1 MPRSKKYE
9 YLTWLQALKSKWSD
23 YCKVIG
29 FIEGKDGRKYA
40 IPAVKALLLALN
52 NPRVM
57 RFCMGEDGWHQYQK
71 KIRKRDTDFEMR
83 RYRKAHTGEN
93 SLEYREWVE
102 KVYRSGLRLQA
113 RSVKPDTL
121 KELKSQLQQAK
132 KRIYRYKKTGKV
144 LEEGREAER
153 IRKLESKI
161 KAMKSGVK
169 NGKP

>member
-1 MPRSKKYE
+1 MADRKKYE
-9 YLTWLQALKSKWSD
+9 QITWLQALMAKWSD

-29 FIEGKDGRKYA
+29 FIEGKDGKKYA
-40 IPAVKALLLALN
+40 IPAVKTLLLALN

-57 RFCMGEDGWHQYQK
+57 RFCMGENGWHRYQEK
-71 KIRKRDTDFEMR
+71 TRKRDTDFEMR
-83 RYRKAHTGEN
+83 RYRKAHTREN
-93 SLEYREWVE
+93 SPEYREWVE
-102 KVYRSGLRLQA
+102 KVYRSGMRLQA
-113 RSVKPDTL
+113 RSVKPDTM

-161 KAMKSGVK
+161 KAMQSGVK
-169 NGKP
+169 